1 MQQNLISATLSDA
14 VVAEVENH
22 LRAIATLL
30 GGVLQNLEAKDRRAM
45 AKMGDKTLAFVQKAV
60 QYGTQNAG
68 MVPSYISLPE
78 AQADMQLTNQLNS
91 ILKLLAPLC
100 QSVQD
105 TEMMAGSDAYMAGL
119 GIYNHI
125 KGAAANNIQGATTIA
140 DDLSSRFPGRSRK
153 KQME

>member
-1 MQQNLISATLSDA
+1 MQQNLISAALPNA
-14 VVAEVENH
+14 VVAEVETH
-22 LRAIATLL
+22 LKAIATLL

-45 AKMGDKTLAFVQKAV
+45 AKMGDKTLAFVQKAL
-60 QYGTQNAG
+60 QYGGQNVA
-68 MVPSYISLPE
+68 MVPSYISLAE
-78 AQADMQLTNQLNS
+78 AEADLLLTNQLDS

-119 GIYNHI
+119 GIYNHV
-125 KGAAANNIQGATTIA
+125 KGAAANNVQGATSIA
-140 DDLSSRFPGRSRK
+140 DDLSARFPGRGRK

>member
-14 VVAEVENH
+14 AVAEVENH
-22 LRAIATLL
+22 LKAINTIL

-45 AKMGDKTLAFVQKAV
+45 AKMGDKTLAFVQKAL
-60 QYGTQNAG
+60 QYGGQNAA

-78 AQADMQLTNQLNS
+78 AEADLQLTRQLDS
-91 ILKLLAPLC
+91 ILKLMAPLC

-105 TEMMAGSDAYMAGL
+105 TEMMAGSDCYMAGL

-125 KGAAANNIQGATTIA
+125 KGAAANNVQGATSIA
-140 DDLSSRFPGRSRK
+140 DDLSARFPGRGIK